1 MTRKWFKIGEAA
13 KLIGVGPKELRY
25 WETQIPEIKP
35 RRSKG
40 NLRYYH
46 VDELPRLHRIHGWIS
61 EGLTVSDCREL
72 LLTGQLARGLH
83 EALGLEAPTALR
95 PPPPKKSGVAD
106 TAGTAKP
113 VEHSMA
119 SIPSSIPKD
128 SLDAIATA
136 LRHLHQRLRTLPDFL
151 P

>member
-1 MTRKWFKIGEAA
+1 VTRKWFKIGEAA

-72 LLTGQLARGLH
+72 LITGHLARGLH
-83 EALGLEAPTALR
+83 EALGLDPPEAQG
-95 PPPPKKSGVAD
+95 PPPSKKPGA
-106 TAGTAKP
+106 AKAAKSI
-113 VEHSMA
+113 EHSVA
-119 SIPSSIPKD
+119 FIPAAIPKD
-128 SLDAIATA
+128 SLEAIATA
-136 LRHLHQRLRTLPDFL
+136 LKHLHRRLSTPPDFL
-151 P
+151 S

>member
-13 KLIGVGPKELRY
+13 RLIGVGPKELRY

-83 EALGLEAPTALR
+83 EAMGIE
-95 PPPPKKSGVAD
+95 PPVTPGPKQLKKSNEAKNPSPAEQS
-106 TAGTAKP
+106 TAP
-113 VEHSMA
+113 DLE
-119 SIPSSIPKD
+119 SISKD
-128 SLDAIATA
+128 RLDAIAAA
-136 LRHLHQRLRTLPDFL
+136 LRHLHQRLAVLPDFSAR
-151 P
+151 

>member
-46 VDELPRLHRIHGWIS
+46 VDELPRLHRIHGWIA

-72 LLTGQLARGLH
+72 LTTGHLARGLH
-83 EALGLEAPTALR
+83 EALGLDVPEPQGPPPARKPGSAR
-95 PPPPKKSGVAD
+95 PPRPMEPAN
-106 TAGTAKP
+106 
-113 VEHSMA
+113 A
-119 SIPSSIPKD
+119 SVPSSLPKD
-128 SLDAIATA
+128 SLEAITTA
-136 LRHLHQRLRTLPDFL
+136 LKLLHQRLRALPDFSI
-151 P
+151 

>member
-83 EALGLEAPTALR
+83 EAMGIEPPLAPGPKQT
-95 PPPPKKSGVAD
+95 KKSSAAKTASPSEHAVAF
-106 TAGTAKP
+106 
-113 VEHSMA
+113 
-119 SIPSSIPKD
+119 IPGPMPKD
-128 SLDAIATA
+128 SLEAIAAA
-136 LRHLHQRLRTLPDFL
+136 LRLLHQRLAVLPDFSTR
-151 P
+151 

>member
-13 KLIGVGPKELRY
+13 KHIGVGPKELRY

-46 VDELPRLHRIHGWIS
+46 VDELPRLNRIHGWIS

-72 LLTGQLARGLH
+72 LLTGHLARGLH
-83 EALGLEAPTALR
+83 EALGLAVPEVSGPPTKTKGAAKAPRSSELPIAFIPAAL
-95 PPPPKKSGVAD
+95 PK
-106 TAGTAKP
+106 
-113 VEHSMA
+113 ER
-119 SIPSSIPKD
+119 
-128 SLDAIATA
+128 LEAIATA
-136 LRHLHQRLRTLPDFL
+136 LRELHHRLCKLPEFL
-151 P
+151 T

>member
-13 KLIGVGPKELRY
+13 RHIGVGPKELRY

-46 VDELPRLHRIHGWIS
+46 VDELPRLHRIHAWIS

-72 LLTGQLARGLH
+72 LLTGQLAKGLH
-83 EALGLEAPTALR
+83 EAMGME
-95 PPPPKKSGVAD
+95 PPATSGPNKPKKSNA
-106 TAGTAKP
+106 AKN
-113 VEHSMA
+113 A
-119 SIPSSIPKD
+119 SPAEPAIAQIPESIPKD
-128 SLDAIATA
+128 GLEAIAAA
-136 LRHLHQRLRTLPDFL
+136 LRQLHQRLAVLPDFSGR
-151 P
+151 

>member
-61 EGLTVSDCREL
+61 EGFTVSDCQEL

-83 EALGLEAPTALR
+83 EALGIEAPVAPGPR
-95 PPPPKKSGVAD
+95 PPKKPGV
-106 TAGTAKP
+106 AGTAKSFEP
-113 VEHSMA
+113 AMA
-119 SIPSSIPKD
+119 PILPSIPKD
-128 SLDAIATA
+128 NLDAIATA
-136 LRHLHQRLRTLPDFL
+136 LKHLHQRLCTLPDFL

>member
-1 MTRKWFKIGEAA
+1 VTRKWFKIGEAA
-13 KLIGVGPKELRY
+13 TLIGVGPKELRY

-83 EALGLEAPTALR
+83 EALGLEAPTVPGPKPA
-95 PPPPKKSGVAD
+95 KKSG
-106 TAGTAKP
+106 TAKTVGP
-113 VEHSMA
+113 AEHSMA
-119 SIPSSIPKD
+119 PIPASIPKE
-128 SLDAIATA
+128 SLEAIATA
-136 LRHLHQRLRTLPDFL
+136 LSHLHQRLCKLPDFL
-151 P
+151 L

>member
-1 MTRKWFKIGEAA
+1 MTRKWLKIGEAA

-61 EGLTVSDCREL
+61 EGLTVSDCQEL
-72 LLTGQLARGLH
+72 LLTGHLAKGLH
-83 EALGLEAPTALR
+83 EALGLEAPAALGSQTSRKYGAVKTPRPVEQPAAPIPASVPTESLGAIAMALR
-95 PPPPKKSGVAD
+95 Q
-106 TAGTAKP
+106 
-113 VEHSMA
+113 
-119 SIPSSIPKD
+119 
-128 SLDAIATA
+128 
-136 LRHLHQRLRTLPDFL
+136 LHQKLCTLPDFST
-151 P
+151 

>member
-61 EGLTVSDCREL
+61 EGFTVSDCQEL

-83 EALGLEAPTALR
+83 EALGIEAPVAPGPR
-95 PPPPKKSGVAD
+95 PKKSDV
-106 TAGTAKP
+106 AGTARTSRS

-119 SIPSSIPKD
+119 SIPPSIPKD
-128 SLDAIATA
+128 SLEAIATA
-136 LRHLHQRLRTLPDFL
+136 LKHLHQRLCTLPDFL

>member
-46 VDELPRLHRIHGWIS
+46 LDELPRLHRIHGWIS

-72 LLTGQLARGLH
+72 LITGHLARGLH
-83 EALGLEAPTALR
+83 EALGLDPPEAQG
-95 PPPPKKSGVAD
+95 PPPGKS
-106 TAGTAKP
+106 GTAKTTRP
-113 VEHSMA
+113 MGHSTA
-119 SIPSSIPKD
+119 PAQAPIPKD
-128 SLDAIATA
+128 SLEAVAAA
-136 LRHLHQRLRTLPDFL
+136 LKALHQRLCALPDFSA
-151 P
+151 

>member
-72 LLTGQLARGLH
+72 LLSGHLARGLH
-83 EALGLEAPTALR
+83 EALGIEAPAAPGPR
-95 PPPPKKSGVAD
+95 PKKSVVDRTG
-106 TAGTAKP
+106 GSAKSTDY
-113 VEHSMA
+113 SMVSTPA
-119 SIPSSIPKD
+119 SIPKHN
-128 SLDAIATA
+128 LEAIATA
-136 LRHLHQRLRTLPDFL
+136 LRDLYQRLCTLPDFL

>member
-46 VDELPRLHRIHGWIS
+46 VDELPRLQRIHGWIS

-72 LLTGQLARGLH
+72 VLTGHLAKGLH
-83 EALGLEAPTALR
+83 EALGLDAPAALGTQPQR
-95 PPPPKKSGVAD
+95 KSGA
-106 TAGTAKP
+106 TKTTRP
-113 VEHSMA
+113 VEQPITPIPG
-119 SIPSSIPKD
+119 SIPTE
-128 SLDAIATA
+128 SLDTIATA
-136 LRHLHQRLRTLPDFL
+136 LRLLHQKLCALPDFSH
-151 P
+151 

>member
-72 LLTGQLARGLH
+72 LLKGHLARGLH
-83 EALGLEAPTALR
+83 EALGLEAPTAVE
-95 PPPPKKSGVAD
+95 PPRAKKPAAEKASRSVEPSVAFLP
-106 TAGTAKP
+106 AG
-113 VEHSMA
+113 
-119 SIPSSIPKD
+119 IPKD
-128 SLDAIATA
+128 GLEAIATA
-136 LRHLHQRLRTLPDFL
+136 LKHLHQRLCALPKLFS
-151 P
+151 

>member
-1 MTRKWFKIGEAA
+1 MTRKWFKIGDAA

-72 LLTGQLARGLH
+72 LLTGHLTKGLH
-83 EALGLEAPTALR
+83 EAMGIEPPEAPSPRPRKSDGIKAARSAEPLVA
-95 PPPPKKSGVAD
+95 PPPP
-106 TAGTAKP
+106 
-113 VEHSMA
+113 
-119 SIPSSIPKD
+119 SIPKD
-128 SLDAIATA
+128 SLAAITTA
-136 LRHLHQRLRTLPDFL
+136 LKRLHQQLCTLPDFL

>member
-1 MTRKWFKIGEAA
+1 VTRKWFKIGEAA
-13 KLIGVGPKELRY
+13 RLIGVGPKELRY

-72 LLTGQLARGLH
+72 LLTGHLAKGLH
-83 EALGLEAPTALR
+83 EALGLDLPDAQTPAPS
-95 PPPPKKSGVAD
+95 KKSGVAK
-106 TAGTAKP
+106 TGKSAEQHP
-113 VEHSMA
+113 VFIPG
-119 SIPSSIPKD
+119 SIPSE
-128 SLDAIATA
+128 SLEAIAAA
-136 LRHLHQRLRTLPDFL
+136 LRQLHQRLRALPDFQA
-151 P
+151 